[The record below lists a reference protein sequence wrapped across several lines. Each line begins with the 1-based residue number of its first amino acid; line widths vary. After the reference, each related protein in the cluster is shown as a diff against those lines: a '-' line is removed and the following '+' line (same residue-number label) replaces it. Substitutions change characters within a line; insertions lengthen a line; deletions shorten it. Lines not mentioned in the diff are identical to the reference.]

1 LFLLLYGD
9 SDTWR
14 LTTADRVRGAVPG
27 STHGDVGLR
36 SVGRARGPILI
47 LIATWAAL
55 ATTGATLAA
64 IATTIRA
71 TAARGAGF
79 LEGFHLLGRQDL
91 FQLGLGLLFE
101 LGDLRF
107 LFIRQAEFL
116 LGKSGNQVKPAA
128 RPAAPFPTTRPTAVR
143 TSASG
148 TAAVLFCRRLIA
160 WPVVCRSQRDAG
172 KNSNCQ

>member
-1 LFLLLYGD
+1 M
-9 SDTWR
+9 
-14 LTTADRVRGAVPG
+14 RGAVPG

-47 LIATWAAL
+47 LVATRAAL

-64 IATTIRA
+64 IWATTGTAAWA

-79 LEGFHLLGRQDL
+79 LEGFHLLRRQDL
-91 FQLGLGLLFE
+91 FQLSLGLLFE

-128 RPAAPFPTTRPTAVR
+128 RPAAPFPTTRPTTVR
-143 TSASG
+143 TSASR
-148 TAAVLFCRRLIA
+148 TAAVLFCGWLIA
-160 WPVVCRSQRDAG
+160 WPVVCRGQRDAG
-172 KNSNCQ
+172 KNSNRQ